1 MFLVMLLLS
10 LFPAFA
16 LLLSSVAGDLIGS
29 FPRCWQQCI
38 NNSNLN
44 CGGWDVP
51 CICKASKGTFL
62 TDTVS
67 CARSSCD
74 SSDWDVDL
82 FLGPLELACNV
93 VGQRIPDSIISS
105 AQCAATE
112 TSQPS
117 SKSGATY
124 ESKSHHSQATQ
135 TTDYITETYTTTI
148 TQTTTNSAGTTIYII
163 VPVIVEPS
171 TVIYGKTSTL
181 TDKGVTASTIV
192 SESTIIV
199 SPIPSSGASATSSA
213 ATVTSAAQQAG
224 GAQSSTSSSKKAS
237 QTNNSNGSPFT
248 NPQAAASTQSRSW
261 LLAAVGLFVA
271 LF

>member
-1 MFLVMLLLS
+1 MLLLL

-16 LLLSSVAGDLIGS
+16 LLLSSVAGDLTDS
-29 FPRCWQQCI
+29 LPRCWQQCI
-38 NNSNLN
+38 DNGNLD

-82 FLGPLELACNV
+82 FLAPLELACDV
-93 VGQRIPDSIISS
+93 VGQHIPDTVISS

-117 SKSGATY
+117 SKSSATY
-124 ESKSHHSQATQ
+124 ESKSHYYSQPAQ
-135 TTDYITETYTTTI
+135 TTDYITKTYTTTV

-163 VPVIVEPS
+163 VPIIVEPS
-171 TVIYGKTSTL
+171 TIIYGKTSTL
-181 TDKGVTASTIV
+181 TDKGVAASTIV
-192 SESTIIV
+192 SESTILV
-199 SPIPSSGASATSSA
+199 SPIPSSGASATSA
-213 ATVTSAAQQAG
+213 VAVTSAVQQAS

>member
-1 MFLVMLLLS
+1 MLLLS

-16 LLLSSVAGDLIGS
+16 LLSSVAGDLIDS
-29 FPRCWQQCI
+29 FPQCWQQCI
-38 NNSNLN
+38 DNSNLN
-44 CGGWDVP
+44 CGSDVP
-51 CICKASKGTFL
+51 CICKASEGSFL

-67 CARSSCD
+67 CVRSSCD
-74 SSDWDVDL
+74 SSDWDVNL
-82 FLGPLELACNV
+82 FLAPLELACDV
-93 VGQRIPDSIISS
+93 VGQHIPDSVISS

-117 SKSGATY
+117 SKSSATQ
-124 ESKSHHSQATQ
+124 ESKSHDSQAAQ
-135 TTDYITETYTTTI
+135 TTDYITKTYTTTV

-163 VPVIVEPS
+163 VPIIVDPS

-181 TDKGVTASTIV
+181 TDKGIAASTIV
-192 SESTIIV
+192 PDSTILV
-199 SPIPSSGASATSSA
+199 STIPSSGASGASSVA
-213 ATVTSAAQQAG
+213 AVTSAAKQASG
-224 GAQSSTSSSKKAS
+224 TQSSTSSSKKAS

-248 NPQAAASTQSRSW
+248 NPQAAANTQSRSW

>member
-1 MFLVMLLLS
+1 MLLLS

-16 LLLSSVAGDLIGS
+16 LLSSVAGDLIDS

-38 NNSNLN
+38 DNSNLD
-44 CGGWDVP
+44 CGRGDIP

-74 SSDWDVDL
+74 SDWDVDL
-82 FLGPLELACNV
+82 FLGPLELTCNA
-93 VGQRIPDSIISS
+93 VGQRIPDSVISS
-105 AQCAATE
+105 VQCAATD

-124 ESKSHHSQATQ
+124 ESKSHHSQAAQ
-135 TTDYITETYTTTI
+135 TTDYITGTYTTII

-171 TVIYGKTSTL
+171 AVIYGKTSTL
-181 TDKGVTASTIV
+181 IDKGVTASTTV
-192 SESTIIV
+192 SESTILV
-199 SPIPSSGASATSSA
+199 SPVPSSGASAASSA
-213 ATVTSAAQQAG
+213 AAVTSAAQQAG

>member
-1 MFLVMLLLS
+1 MLLLS

-16 LLLSSVAGDLIGS
+16 LLSSVTGDLIDS
-29 FPRCWQQCI
+29 LPRCWQQCI
-38 NNSNLN
+38 DNSSLD

-67 CARSSCD
+67 CTRSSCD
-74 SSDWDVDL
+74 SSDWDVSL

-93 VGQRIPDSIISS
+93 VGQSIPDSAISS
-105 AQCAATE
+105 AQCAATD

-117 SKSGATY
+117 SKPSATL
-124 ESKSHHSQATQ
+124 ESKSHHHSQVTQ
-135 TTDYITETYTTTI
+135 TTDYITETYTTTV

-181 TDKGVTASTIV
+181 TDKDVATSTIV
-192 SESTIIV
+192 SEGTILV
-199 SPIPSSGASATSSA
+199 SPIPSSGASAASSA
-213 ATVTSAAQQAG
+213 PVVTSAAQQAS

>member
-1 MFLVMLLLS
+1 M
-10 LFPAFA
+10 
-16 LLLSSVAGDLIGS
+16 
-29 FPRCWQQCI
+29 
-38 NNSNLN
+38 
-44 CGGWDVP
+44 
-51 CICKASKGTFL
+51 
-62 TDTVS
+62 
-67 CARSSCD
+67 
-74 SSDWDVDL
+74 
-82 FLGPLELACNV
+82 
-93 VGQRIPDSIISS
+93 
-105 AQCAATE
+105 
-112 TSQPS
+112 
-117 SKSGATY
+117 
-124 ESKSHHSQATQ
+124 
-135 TTDYITETYTTTI
+135 
-148 TQTTTNSAGTTIYII
+148 NSAGTTIYVI

-213 ATVTSAAQQAG
+213 AAVTSAAQQAG

>member
-1 MFLVMLLLS
+1 MLLLS

-16 LLLSSVAGDLIGS
+16 LLSSVAGDLTDS

-38 NNSNLN
+38 DNSNLN
-44 CGGWDVP
+44 CEGWDVP

-74 SSDWDVDL
+74 SSDWDVGL
-82 FLGPLELACNV
+82 FLAPLELACDL
-93 VGQRIPDSIISS
+93 VGQHIPDSVISS

-117 SKSGATY
+117 SKSSATH
-124 ESKSHHSQATQ
+124 ESTSHDSQAAQ
-135 TTDYITETYTTTI
+135 TTDYITKTYTTTV

-163 VPVIVEPS
+163 VPIIVDPS

-181 TDKGVTASTIV
+181 TDKGIAASTMV
-192 SESTIIV
+192 SDSTILV
-199 SPIPSSGASATSSA
+199 SPVPTSGASSASSVA
-213 ATVTSAAQQAG
+213 AVTSAAQQTG
-224 GAQSSTSSSKKAS
+224 GTQSSTSSSTSSSKKAS

-248 NPQAAASTQSRSW
+248 NPQAAANTQSKSW

>member
-1 MFLVMLLLS
+1 MLLLS

-16 LLLSSVAGDLIGS
+16 LLSSVAGDLIDS

-38 NNSNLN
+38 DNSNLN
-44 CGGWDVP
+44 CGGRDVP

-74 SSDWDVDL
+74 SSDWHVGL
-82 FLGPLELACNV
+82 FLAPLELACDL
-93 VGQRIPDSIISS
+93 VGQHIPDTVISS

-117 SKSGATY
+117 SKSSATH
-124 ESKSHHSQATQ
+124 ESKSHDSQAAQ
-135 TTDYITETYTTTI
+135 TTDYITKTYTTTV

-163 VPVIVEPS
+163 VPIIVDPS

-181 TDKGVTASTIV
+181 TDKGIAASTIV
-192 SESTIIV
+192 SDSTILV
-199 SPIPSSGASATSSA
+199 SPVPSSGASSASSVA
-213 ATVTSAAQQAG
+213 AVTSAAQQASRT
-224 GAQSSTSSSKKAS
+224 QSSTSSSKKAS

-248 NPQAAASTQSRSW
+248 NPQAAANTQSRSW